1 MYKIL
6 LTGSSGFIGSN
17 ILNNF
22 SKDYKFYILVRKK
35 PLKTYLKNKNIK
47 VIQFKNYN
55 SLNLKLKKMRE
66 QVNTIAEPL
75 TFYFMQHRVDLKP
88 SVDGV
93 LYEADIYRLLN
104 GNDYSDRD
112 FAYVE
117 TVTAIQPELSAER
130 ARQFILNK
138 ITS

>member
-1 MYKIL
+1 
-6 LTGSSGFIGSN
+6 
-17 ILNNF
+17 
-22 SKDYKFYILVRKK
+22 
-35 PLKTYLKNKNIK
+35 
-47 VIQFKNYN
+47 
-55 SLNLKLKKMRE
+55 MRE
-66 QVNTIAEPL
+66 QLNTVAEPV

-104 GNDYSDRD
+104 GNDYVDRD

-117 TVTAIQPELSAER
+117 TVTAIQPELTAER